1 MPKILF
7 NPTNEVLVAQY
18 VGEEVKIAPGAKVRV
33 DDARGRQVLNV
44 LFPRGLC
51 ELEFGD
57 EGAGEIEK
65 GEKGRERNRAFK
77 RKQVMDFNA
86 INDQRIQAKL
96 PFLVPADHIKAY
108 AKELGM
114 KLFEPYSSTDESK
127 REGVELREEIQRKET
142 IIAQKDK
149 DVEGLRAQVAEL
161 TTLVNKVLAAGAGA
175 LAADP
180 GGQDEWEELRKQI
193 RGINRNHF
201 SKWVSRNFET
211 IQGYPDGIQAEIR
224 DKYER
229 MYGMPYPASPAEAE
243 AVAA

>member
-33 DDARGRQVLNV
+33 DDARGRQVLNH

-86 INDQRIQAKL
+86 INDQRTQAKL
-96 PFLVPADHIKAY
+96 PFLVPEPFLKAY
-108 AKELGM
+108 ANELGM

-127 REGVELREEIQRKET
+127 REGVELREEIQRKDA

-149 DVEGLRAQVAEL
+149 DVEGLRSQVAEL

-180 GGQDEWEELRKQI
+180 ADEWEELRKQI

-201 SKWVSRNFET
+201 ANWVKKNFQAIE
-211 IQGYPDGIQAEIR
+211 GYPESIQAEIR

-229 MYGMPYPASPAEAE
+229 MYGMPYPASAAEAE